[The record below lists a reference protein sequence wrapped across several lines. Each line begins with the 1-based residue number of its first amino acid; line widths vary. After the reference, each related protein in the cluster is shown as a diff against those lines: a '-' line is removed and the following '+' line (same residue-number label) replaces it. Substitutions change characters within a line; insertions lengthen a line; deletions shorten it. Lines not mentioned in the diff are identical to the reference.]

1 VNIDGAMTLTDNAK
15 VGANES
21 NRGGE
26 VFDQGTASF
35 NDADGAVTNNDAAV
49 GRARSTGFENDAGDT
64 GGGIFTTQGRLVTLD
79 DQSAVTDND
88 PNNCVGTN
96 ACGA

>member
-1 VNIDGAMTLTDNAK
+1 VNIDAAMPLTDNAK
-15 VGANES
+15 VGVNEA

-26 VFDQGTASF
+26 VFNQGTASC
-35 NDADGAVTNNDAAV
+35 NVANGAATNNDAAV

-64 GGGIFTTQGRLVTLD
+64 GGDIFNTQGGVVTLD
-79 DQSAVTDND
+79 AQSAVRRND
-88 PNNCVGTN
+88 PNTCVGTN